1 MNHIVLNDGF
11 VVSSGR
17 MQKEFWPAGA
27 IAVEQLPRS
36 HDGPIRYEGGKY
48 VYLDAPAP
56 PIEQQRARS
65 YPPIG
70 DQLDAIWHAMDQGLL
85 PKIEP
90 MYSSVL
96 AVKQKLP
103 KST

>member
-1 MNHIVLNDGF
+1 MNYIVVNDG
-11 VVSSGR
+11 VVVAGGR
-17 MQKEFWPAGA
+17 TQKEFWPAGA
-27 IAVEQLPRS
+27 IAVEQLPRP
-36 HDGPIRYEGGKY
+36 HDGVIRYDGGRY
-48 VYLDAPAP
+48 VYLDAPPP
-56 PIEQQRARS
+56 PIERQRARS

-103 KST
+103 KPT